1 MASQQ
6 SLPPPPPPP
15 KKKKSPPPAPTTIC
29 ALGDDLLREVFLC
42 LPSLPS
48 LVRASLTCTPF
59 LRAVR
64 SSPAFRRRFRDLH
77 PPQLL
82 GIFLNI
88 HDPALPAF
96 APTRRRSDV
105 DHAAAICGA
114 DVFFTLLP
122 EDDKDFD
129 PEWTIEDCRDGYVIL
144 VNWQIKKMA
153 VYDPLTRALDLF
165 AVPPEEVCSNISALS
180 LSLMKGGGRKLPCS
194 HLSSD
199 TREWQVFPFSE
210 DASPPD
216 DGLGGTMVNGSV
228 YWTFASGSNIR
239 VLNAATLRFSEINPP
254 LHMEG
259 QGEFK
264 PGETKD
270 GKLCLVCAVK
280 LTLVVW
286 IWRPDDDGVDRWI
299 LDKTISLQDGLGGD
313 VALNI
318 VAIISGF
325 VYFSTFSE
333 MNQDSCL
340 FMSYC
345 LETEK
350 LNKLCPVTHSYHSYP
365 YIMGFPPSLKVAE
378 AYFYAWKKYSMG
390 INNVSIMPNGNSDGS
405 QLLN

>member
-1 MASQQ
+1 
-6 SLPPPPPPP
+6 
-15 KKKKSPPPAPTTIC
+15 
-29 ALGDDLLREVFLC
+29 
-42 LPSLPS
+42 
-48 LVRASLTCTPF
+48 
-59 LRAVR
+59 
-64 SSPAFRRRFRDLH
+64 
-77 PPQLL
+77 
-82 GIFLNI
+82 
-88 HDPALPAF
+88 
-96 APTRRRSDV
+96 
-105 DHAAAICGA
+105 
-114 DVFFTLLP
+114 
-122 EDDKDFD
+122 
-129 PEWTIEDCRDGYVIL
+129 
-144 VNWQIKKMA
+144 MA

-165 AVPPEEVCSNISALS
+165 AVPPEEVCSDMYVEFHMLASECHRQYRIVSVAHERRGAQAALF
-180 LSLMKGGGRKLPCS
+180 
-194 HLSSD
+194 SSD

-239 VLNAATLRFSEINPP
+239 VPNTATLQFSEINPP

-270 GKLCLVCAVK
+270 GKVCLVCAVK

-345 LETEK
+345 FETEK

-365 YIMGFPPSLKVAE
+365 YIMGFPPSLVCNKGFGDACLALSSTTRAACLPAAARSGCGARDPATSDLAPRSPLSSATAAGVRTPRRHLLPDLRSSSAISLVARDHPKPQHLVWE
-378 AYFYAWKKYSMG
+378 LWNASSSNPIGVLGPGRPESAALRSSSPPPTTHHRAL
-390 INNVSIMPNGNSDGS
+390 ISRSDES
-405 QLLN
+405 PRLASSP

>member
-165 AVPPEEVCSNISALS
+165 AVPPEEVCSNMYVEFHMLASECHRQFRIVSVAHERR
-180 LSLMKGGGRKLPCS
+180 GAQAAV
-194 HLSSD
+194 LSS
-199 TREWQVFPFSE
+199 
-210 DASPPD
+210 
-216 DGLGGTMVNGSV
+216 L
-228 YWTFASGSNIR
+228 IR
-239 VLNAATLRFSEINPP
+239 YQR
-254 LHMEG
+254 
-259 QGEFK
+259 
-264 PGETKD
+264 
-270 GKLCLVCAVK
+270 
-280 LTLVVW
+280 
-286 IWRPDDDGVDRWI
+286 
-299 LDKTISLQDGLGGD
+299 
-313 VALNI
+313 VA
-318 VAIISGF
+318 
-325 VYFSTFSE
+325 
-333 MNQDSCL
+333 
-340 FMSYC
+340 
-345 LETEK
+345 
-350 LNKLCPVTHSYHSYP
+350 
-365 YIMGFPPSLKVAE
+365 GFPVFGGCQPAGRWFGWYNGEWVCLLDICKRIQYPCAE
-378 AYFYAWKKYSMG
+378 RCHTAILGNQSAAAYGRTRG
-390 INNVSIMPNGNSDGS
+390 I
-405 QLLN
+405 

>member
-1 MASQQ
+1 MDMSF
-6 SLPPPPPPP
+6 SSTG
-15 KKKKSPPPAPTTIC
+15 KSRKWPSTI
-29 ALGDDLLREVFLC
+29 
-42 LPSLPS
+42 PSHGLWI
-48 LVRASLTCTPF
+48 
-59 LRAVR
+59 
-64 SSPAFRRRFRDLH
+64 SSPCH
-77 PPQLL
+77 
-82 GIFLNI
+82 
-88 HDPALPAF
+88 
-96 APTRRRSDV
+96 RRRS
-105 DHAAAICGA
+105 AATC
-114 DVFFTLLP
+114 TSSS
-122 EDDKDFD
+122 
-129 PEWTIEDCRDGYVIL
+129 TCS
-144 VNWQIKKMA
+144 
-153 VYDPLTRALDLF
+153 PLNATG
-165 AVPPEEVCSNISALS
+165 SSALS

-365 YIMGFPPSLKVAE
+365 YIMGFPPSLVCNKVNPQSEE
-378 AYFYAWKKYSMG
+378 A
-390 INNVSIMPNGNSDGS
+390 
-405 QLLN
+405 